1 MAAGRDPTEH
11 VSRDEQ
17 PLEQRLAGASAAQL
31 GASVAERYAALGARW
46 LADPVPTRLDAALV
60 ARLERLGF
68 QRASLAEVR
77 VHRGPRAQDA
87 AAALGAR
94 AFAVGER
101 DVFFGAGEFDPHSR
115 SGQAVLAHEL
125 AHVAPPS
132 LPGGAASASGA
143 PPLLQT
149 RKRGHEDAAGAEAH
163 ERAARETER
172 RVLALEDS
180 APPPAQHSA
189 PAAQRSVAAAA
200 TPAAVDPAVLEAKV
214 MQLLERW
221 ERTEAERLGRSG
233 R

>member
-1 MAAGRDPTEH
+1 MAAGRDPTEP
-11 VSRDEQ
+11 VNREEQ
-17 PLEQRLAGASAAQL
+17 PLEQRLAGSSAAQL

-68 QRASLAEVR
+68 QRASLADVR

-101 DVFFGAGEFDPHSR
+101 DVFFGAGEYDPHSR

-132 LPGGAASASGA
+132 LPGGAAGA
-143 PPLLQT
+143 AGAAPLLQT

-163 ERAARETER
+163 ERAARDAER
-172 RVLALEDS
+172 RVLALDDS
-180 APPPAQHSA
+180 GPPSA
-189 PAAQRSVAAAA
+189 RNQAAASPNTA
-200 TPAAVDPAVLEAKV
+200 AARPAAVDPAVLESKV

-221 ERTEAERLGRSG
+221 ERTEAERLGRFG